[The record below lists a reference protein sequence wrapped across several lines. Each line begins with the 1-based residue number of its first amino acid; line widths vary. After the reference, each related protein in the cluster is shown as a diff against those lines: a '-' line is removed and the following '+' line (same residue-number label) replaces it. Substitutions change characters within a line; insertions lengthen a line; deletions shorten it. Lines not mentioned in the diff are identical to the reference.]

1 MVAADSRRRPIF
13 KMRGIDKKFGSTVIF
28 EGMDLTVYE
37 GETLSILGES
47 GSGKSICLKMMLALA
62 YPDRGT
68 ITAYDRDV
76 GELDRD
82 QLLGLRRDVAYVF
95 QDDALFDSM
104 DILHNVG
111 YALYEHTK
119 KSDEEIR
126 ERVLHCLRSVN
137 LPERVIDLHPAD
149 LSGGMRKRVGL
160 ARAIALQPKVILFDD
175 PTRGLD
181 PQSITIIG
189 RLLKRLHNELNVTSV
204 MATHDLRTAL
214 HVSDRLAILE
224 DHRFPHIGTIEEL
237 RALDDPE
244 IEGFLYDPEE
254 ELWGNVMDD
263 DTGETDELE

>member
-1 MVAADSRRRPIF
+1 MSEAPKGRRTIF
-13 KMRGIDKKFGSTVIF
+13 EMRGIDKSFGTTKIF
-28 EGMDLTVYE
+28 EGMDLSVYE

-47 GSGKSICLKMMLALA
+47 GSGKSLCLKMLLALG
-62 YPDRGT
+62 YPDRGK

-76 GELDRD
+76 GELDQD
-82 QLLGLRRDVAYVF
+82 QLLELRRNVAYVF

-104 DILHNVG
+104 DVLHNVG

-160 ARAIALQPKVILFDD
+160 ARAIALEPKVILFDD

-189 RLLKRLHNELNVTSV
+189 RLLKRLHTELNVTSV

-224 DHRFPHIGTIEEL
+224 DYRFPYIGTIEEL
-237 RALDDPE
+237 RALENPE

-254 ELWGNVMDD
+254 ELWGNVM
-263 DTGETDELE
+263 LE

>member
-1 MVAADSRRRPIF
+1 MADDADSRRPIIE
-13 KMRGIDKKFGSTVIF
+13 MRGVDKAFGPNVIF

-62 YPDRGT
+62 SPDRGS
-68 ITAYDRDV
+68 IKAYGREV
-76 GELDRD
+76 GELDD
-82 QLLGLRRDVAYVF
+82 EALLQLRRDVAYVF

-111 YALYEHTK
+111 YALYEHTQM
-119 KSDEEIR
+119 SDEEIR
-126 ERVLHCLRSVN
+126 ERVIQCLLSVN
-137 LPERVIDLHPAD
+137 LPERVVDQYPAD

-189 RLLKRLHNELNVTSV
+189 RMLKRLHRELKTTSV
-204 MATHDLRTAL
+204 LATHDLRTAL

-224 DHRFPHIGTIEEL
+224 ERRFPYIGTIDEL
-237 RALDDPE
+237 RALDEPE

-263 DTGETDELE
+263 